1 MIRFD
6 GYTFARLMETFVA
19 SLTSSV
25 RNWWARCSASACAP
39 FNEPKADADDN
50 RPGRVSIPS
59 VYTVPA
65 HSTPAKNP
73 TPKRKLS
80 AAALKFEGGARMAQ
94 LVATPE
100 KETPNSLDTRR
111 KLSVDTSPFE
121 GAPPAQLKT
130 PPPKKSIQELL

>member
-1 MIRFD
+1 MD
-6 GYTFARLMETFVA
+6 VA
-19 SLTSSV
+19 SWLRAS
-25 RNWWARCSASACAP
+25 WARCSASACAP
-39 FNEPKADADDN
+39 FSKPKADADDN

-59 VYTVPA
+59 VYKVPA

-80 AAALKFEGGARMAQ
+80 AAALKFEGGAKMAQ
-94 LVATPE
+94 LVDNPATPE
-100 KETPNSLDTRR
+100 KGTPNSLHARR

-121 GAPPAQLKT
+121 GPPPAQLKT

>member
-1 MIRFD
+1 MASI
-6 GYTFARLMETFVA
+6 VA
-19 SLTSSV
+19 SWTSSL
-25 RNWWARCSASACAP
+25 RASWARCSASACAP
-39 FNEPKADADDN
+39 FNKPKADADDN

-59 VYTVPA
+59 VYRVPA

-80 AAALKFEGGARMAQ
+80 AAALKFEGDAKMAQ
-94 LVATPE
+94 RVDDPPTTRRR
-100 KETPNSLDTRR
+100 ETPQKGPPKSPNAGR

-121 GAPPAQLKT
+121 GAPPAVLKT